1 MRPVTGL
8 DLARMFGLGFVVP
21 SAVTVAGLI
30 TYLLIHSI
38 AVAILGAGIGLAL
51 IVFVVWDFRRRGWT
65 LRDFGFIPLGR
76 RGWHL
81 VWQAPVLLL
90 VSLLLAA
97 AIGAA
102 VGVEPTSDQQNG
114 LQELVPD
121 SYMLLGFVVLS
132 FIVVIAGPIWEEI
145 VFRRFLMGWLD
156 KRLNIPAI
164 SIGVSALVFALVHL
178 APPVMI
184 WTFLLGIWC
193 AILVR
198 WHGSLWASVIFH
210 SFNNLL
216 VTIGMGVAMF
226 A

>member
-38 AVAILGAGIGLAL
+38 AVALLGAGIGLAL
-51 IVFVVWDFRRRGWT
+51 IAFVVWDFRRRGWT

-81 VWQAPVLLL
+81 VWQAPVLLF

-102 VGVEPTSDQQNG
+102 VGVEPTSDK
-114 LQELVPD
+114 V
-121 SYMLLGFVVLS
+121 
-132 FIVVIAGPIWEEI
+132 
-145 VFRRFLMGWLD
+145 
-156 KRLNIPAI
+156 
-164 SIGVSALVFALVHL
+164 
-178 APPVMI
+178 
-184 WTFLLGIWC
+184 
-193 AILVR
+193 
-198 WHGSLWASVIFH
+198 
-210 SFNNLL
+210 
-216 VTIGMGVAMF
+216 
-226 A
+226 